1 MSRRKTWLAG
11 IGTSPRSH
19 LKSHSAVRY
28 VFALPLCLALA
39 ACDSGPDVRL
49 LIHASQPLAHDCLE
63 KLPAHLAPQVSL
75 AEIRRPRPQ
84 KGVEYEV
91 RGRESRISVFQD
103 FDANA
108 IEVALTPEGS
118 GSPEQKRESLGLL
131 KDVHNG
137 VLSACNL
144 DPGKVPVERS
154 CTGDICKDPAY
165 PGL

>member
-1 MSRRKTWLAG
+1 MMH
-11 IGTSPRSH
+11 P
-19 LKSHSAVRY
+19 
-28 VFALPLCLALA
+28 
-39 ACDSGPDVRL
+39 
-49 LIHASQPLAHDCLE
+49 SQPLAHDCLE

-91 RGRESRISVFQD
+91 RGRESQISVFEG
-103 FDANA
+103 FETNT
-108 IEVALTPEGS
+108 IELALTSQGS

-131 KDVHNG
+131 KDVHSG

-144 DPGKVPVERS
+144 DPAKVRVERS
-154 CTGDICKDPAY
+154 CTGDTCKDPAY

>member
-1 MSRRKTWLAG
+1 MS
-11 IGTSPRSH
+11 
-19 LKSHSAVRY
+19 SAVRC
-28 VFALPLCLALA
+28 VFALPLFLALA
-39 ACDSGPDVRL
+39 ACDPGPDATL
-49 LIHASQPLAHDCLE
+49 MMHPSQPLAHDCLE

-91 RGRESRISVFQD
+91 RGRESQISVFQG
-103 FDANA
+103 FETNT
-108 IEVALTPEGS
+108 IELALTSQGS

-131 KDVHNG
+131 KDVHSG

-144 DPGKVPVERS
+144 DPAKIRVERS
-154 CTGDICKDPAY
+154 CTGDTCKDPAY